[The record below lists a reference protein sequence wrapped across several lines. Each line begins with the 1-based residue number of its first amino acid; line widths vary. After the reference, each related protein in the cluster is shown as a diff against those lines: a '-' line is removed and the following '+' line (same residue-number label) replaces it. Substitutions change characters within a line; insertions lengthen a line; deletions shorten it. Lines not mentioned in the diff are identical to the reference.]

1 MGGGKS
7 RALCE
12 EAFQAALDYPGIFI
26 LICRQEHTAIVGS
39 TRKTMFEQ
47 VLPGALIKAS
57 RVVKSGGY
65 DFIELP
71 NGSEIHFVGL
81 NDVVRFHSAEIG
93 LLVLDEAHQIAED
106 DVMTLNTRLRQPN
119 TPRQILVAANP
130 ENPGHWLWKWFIAD
144 AEETDFG
151 YYKAEL
157 RLDENAAPI
166 GDSIFVKALPTE
178 NPYLPE
184 GYVERELAG
193 LKEFY
198 RQRYLEGKW
207 VFVSGTC
214 AFDVAALA
222 EYEKVAPFPLYR
234 MNFESAGIGDRAR
247 RKKSDTGRIRV
258 FREPDEHRTYA
269 IGADVATGRGLDY
282 SSAYVID
289 LHDMA
294 FVAEFHGKL
303 DADLFATQLHFLGKW
318 YNNALLAV
326 ESAGGWGEPVII
338 ALRDGKGGRPPYP
351 RLYQHRL
358 DSQVAMDTVQR
369 YGFPMNTKT
378 RPQVISQ
385 LERAVRER
393 ALPWLPQHLVNECLT
408 FCEFEEGTPSPRAQ
422 PGCHDDAVMAAA
434 ITLELYRQRGS
445 HPERDMRIASKRTLR
460 RRMKELME
468 RDPFYR
474 PPSAERLRSKQLY
487 PPVGRTQ

>member
-26 LICRQEHTAIVGS
+26 LIARQEHTAIVGS

-47 VLPGALIKAS
+47 VLPPELLDKRYS
-57 RVVKSGGY
+57 RIVKSGGF

-93 LLVLDEAHQIAED
+93 LLVLDEAHQMIED
-106 DVMTLNTRLRQPN
+106 DIMTLNTRLRQPG

-130 ENPGHWLWKWFIAD
+130 ENPGHWLWRWFVGD
-144 AEETDFG
+144 AEKTEYG

-157 RLDENAAPI
+157 RLDEFAAPL
-166 GDSIFVKALPTE
+166 GDAIFVKALPTD

-184 GYVERELAG
+184 GYVDRELAG

-198 RQRYLEGKW
+198 RQRYLEGEW
-207 VFVSGTC
+207 VFVSGSC
-214 AFDVAALA
+214 AFDLTALN
-222 EYEKVAPFPLYR
+222 EYGKTVPDPLYR
-234 MNFESAGIGDRAR
+234 CDFKPRGIGDKAALR
-247 RKKSDTGRIRV
+247 KSDTGRLRV
-258 FREPDEHRTYA
+258 YRQPDEHSTYA
-269 IGADVATGRGLDY
+269 IGADVATGRGQDY
-282 SSAYVID
+282 SCAYVVD
-289 LHDMA
+289 LHDMGL
-294 FVAEFHGKL
+294 VAEFHGKL
-303 DADLFATQLHFLGKW
+303 DPDIFAEQLHFIGRW
-318 YNNALLAV
+318 YNGALVAV
-326 ESAGGWGEPVII
+326 ESAGGWGEPVVI

-358 DSQVAMDTVQR
+358 DSSVAMDTVQR
-369 YGFPMNTKT
+369 FGFPINTKT
-378 RPQVISQ
+378 RPQVLSQ
-385 LERAVRER
+385 LEKAIRER
-393 ALPWLPQHLVNECLT
+393 ALPWISQHLLNECLT

-434 ITLELYRQRGS
+434 ITLELYRQRGH
-445 HPERDMRIASKRTLR
+445 HPERDMRVAVKTTARKRVR
-460 RRMKELME
+460 ELLK
-468 RDPFYR
+468 RDPFYHPENKR
-474 PPSAERLRSKQLY
+474 AKKTQLY
-487 PPVGRTQ
+487 PPLGRN